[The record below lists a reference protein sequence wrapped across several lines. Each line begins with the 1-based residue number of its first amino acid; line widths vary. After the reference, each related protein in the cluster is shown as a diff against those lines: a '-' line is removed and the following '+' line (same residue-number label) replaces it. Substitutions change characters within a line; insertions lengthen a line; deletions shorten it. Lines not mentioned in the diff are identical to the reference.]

1 MRSITLGICILLSVA
16 FSPHTYAASSSISE
30 QTRRLDEFGDITCED
45 ELARLDYF
53 TNELLSDADARGY
66 LIVYGGR
73 CGRRNEAQARAAR
86 MKFYLV
92 RNRGL
97 DAKRIVTLIGG
108 YREELT
114 TEMWVLRRGEPAPV
128 PTPTVD
134 AKEVRLRGRVRVR
147 GYYCGEGLG

>member
-1 MRSITLGICILLSVA
+1 M
-16 FSPHTYAASSSISE
+16 E
-30 QTRRLDEFGDITCED
+30 
-45 ELARLDYF
+45 
-53 TNELLSDADARGY
+53 
-66 LIVYGGR
+66 
-73 CGRRNEAQARAAR
+73 
-86 MKFYLV
+86 FYLV

-114 TEMWVLRRGEPAPV
+114 TELWVLRHGESAPV

-134 AKEVRLRGRVRVR
+134 AKEVKLRSRARVR